1 MGDGFNFKQLR
12 DRILALSEASDWEV
26 ARKEWSLVAVH
37 EADESQTCLCG
48 HYPII
53 EICRIS
59 NRITKKNTEVGNRCV
74 RRFLGIRSDLIFA
87 AIRKIQRDIT
97 KSLNADAITFFR
109 QRELLTAWEYEFLQD
124 TMRKRHLSEAQL
136 SSRQGINEKVLKA
149 IKRRGFR
156 GPG

>member
-12 DRILALSEASDWEV
+12 DGILPLSEASDWEV
-26 ARKEWSLVAVH
+26 ARKEWSLVAVRP
-37 EADESQTCLCG
+37 ADEPKTCLCG

-53 EICRIS
+53 EICGIS

-87 AIRKIQRDIT
+87 GIRKIQKDIT

-109 QRELLTAWEYEFLQD
+109 QRGLLTAWEHGFLQD
-124 TMRKRHLSEAQL
+124 TMRKRRLSEAQL
-136 SSRQGINEKVLKA
+136 ASRRRINEKVLKA
-149 IKRRGFR
+149 IKQRGFR
-156 GPG
+156 GPD

>member
-1 MGDGFNFKQLR
+1 MGDGINFKQLR
-12 DRILALSEASDWEV
+12 DGILALSEASDWEV

-37 EADESQTCLCG
+37 EADEPQTCLCG

-53 EICRIS
+53 EICGIS
-59 NRITKKNTEVGNRCV
+59 NRMTKQNTEVGNRCV

-87 AIRKIQRDIT
+87 GIRKIQKDIT

-109 QRELLTAWEYEFLQD
+109 QRGLLTAWEYGFPQD
-124 TMRKRHLSEAQL
+124 TMRKRRLSEAQL
-136 SSRQGINEKVLKA
+136 VLRQRINEKVLQA

-156 GPG
+156 GPD